1 MYFKF
6 RIRLSYLRFGRTAA
20 PKKRS
25 SILPELAAEDIV
37 DAFPDDLEDLTE
49 FERCKEVGVLIE
61 AVVETEALTTGEAQ
75 PADPSRVRGTETIDK
90 GVDTEAFV
98 GEVQLRVT
106 SCVRGMESSDVAGE
120 DTNDISV
127 NEETEPLSD
136 MPNSHLQKA

>member
-25 SILPELAAEDIV
+25 SILPALVAEDIV

-49 FERCKEVGVLIE
+49 FERCKEVGVFNE
-61 AVVETEALTTGEAQ
+61 AVAETEVLTAGEAQ
-75 PADPSRVRGTETIDK
+75 PADPSCVRGTEVIDK

-98 GEVQLRVT
+98 GEVQLKVT
-106 SCVRGMESSDVAGE
+106 SCVRGTESSDVAGE

-127 NEETEPLSD
+127 TEETEL
-136 MPNSHLQKA
+136 